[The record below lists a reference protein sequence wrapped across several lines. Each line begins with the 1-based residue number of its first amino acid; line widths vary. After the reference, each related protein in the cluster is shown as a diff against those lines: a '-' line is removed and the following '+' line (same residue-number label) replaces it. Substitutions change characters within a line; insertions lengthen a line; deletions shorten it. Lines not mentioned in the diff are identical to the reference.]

1 MEIGHSFPSAPS
13 IGFFFLSSLN
23 PRSEN
28 NNDNN
33 NNDFKKRKWEGKE
46 SNKSC
51 DDAVHRPAGRGMTQR
66 WFRYV
71 HQLQALLSLSLSLF
85 LSLFLSFSLSL
96 FLCVLFPSNMER
108 WTRFECLSNAGPN
121 HSSLLLCSVCFHRLI
136 MQIAEPQ
143 LLFLSNR
150 VPFDTGVLRT
160 PFKRWP
166 EYHLFKRHEKPQ
178 ICY

>member
-1 MEIGHSFPSAPS
+1 MILKKGNEKEKNRIRVVTTPYTVRLEEEW
-13 IGFFFLSSLN
+13 LSDGSVMSTSSRLF
-23 PRSEN
+23 S
-28 NNDNN
+28 
-33 NNDFKKRKWEGKE
+33 
-46 SNKSC
+46 
-51 DDAVHRPAGRGMTQR
+51 
-66 WFRYV
+66 
-71 HQLQALLSLSLSLF
+71 LSLSFSLSLF

>member
-71 HQLQALLSLSLSLF
+71 HQLQALLSLSLFLSFSLYSF
-85 LSLFLSFSLSL
+85 LSLFLSFCVYYSLQIWKDGRVSSVYPTPAPITPL
-96 FLCVLFPSNMER
+96 FCCVLFVSIGSLCKSQSR
-108 WTRFECLSNAGPN
+108 SSYFFRIGF
-121 HSSLLLCSVCFHRLI
+121 HSIL
-136 MQIAEPQ
+136 A
-143 LLFLSNR
+143 
-150 VPFDTGVLRT
+150 
-160 PFKRWP
+160 
-166 EYHLFKRHEKPQ
+166 Y
-178 ICY
+178 